1 LAADITGA
9 GSVKRNLSGARF
21 SFRGRSS
28 RNPTGFFLLPAR
40 GDGNHDQ
47 QQAKPRRPSA
57 RIKRHRR
64 GHEFFRPCNTIQH
77 GKIDRRIL
85 RAGQGPA
92 AKNQQQAQQNQETT
106 HALLPRPSLLSAA
119 PIAPQ
124 QSVNNHLMVACW
136 PAHLPDDNAA
146 NLVHMR
152 LMSEH
157 PHIAT
162 ARRVLALEADALGL
176 MSRNLGDAF
185 VKAVE
190 TILAAKGRV
199 ICTGIG
205 KSGHVARK
213 IAATMASTGT
223 QAYFVHATEASHG
236 DLGMIGQDDVVLAL
250 SKSGETKELADMLSY
265 AKRYSIPLIGM
276 TAKADSTL
284 GRAADILLQVPDAA
298 EACAETNA
306 PTTSTTL
313 MIALGD
319 ALAVA
324 LLESKGFK
332 ADHFKVFHPG
342 GKLGAMLRTA
352 ST

>member
-1 LAADITGA
+1 
-9 GSVKRNLSGARF
+9 
-21 SFRGRSS
+21 
-28 RNPTGFFLLPAR
+28 
-40 GDGNHDQ
+40 
-47 QQAKPRRPSA
+47 
-57 RIKRHRR
+57 
-64 GHEFFRPCNTIQH
+64 
-77 GKIDRRIL
+77 
-85 RAGQGPA
+85 
-92 AKNQQQAQQNQETT
+92 
-106 HALLPRPSLLSAA
+106 
-119 PIAPQ
+119 
-124 QSVNNHLMVACW
+124 
-136 PAHLPDDNAA
+136 
-146 NLVHMR
+146 
-152 LMSEH
+152 MSEH

-176 MSRNLGDAF
+176 MSRSLGDPF

-236 DLGMIGQDDVVLAL
+236 DLGMIAQDDVVLAL
-250 SKSGETKELADMLSY
+250 SKSGETKELADMIGY

-284 GRAADILLQVPDAA
+284 GRASDILLQVPDAA

-313 MIALGD
+313 MIAMGD

-352 ST
+352 ADLMHKSAELPLVASGTPFIEAVKSMSGKGFGVLGVTSPDSKLAGIVTDGDLRRYLTSGKAASVIDDVMNRTPLTASPDQLAADVLRTMNERKITQIFIVDAGKPVGIIHMHDLLKSGLA

>member
-1 LAADITGA
+1 
-9 GSVKRNLSGARF
+9 
-21 SFRGRSS
+21 
-28 RNPTGFFLLPAR
+28 
-40 GDGNHDQ
+40 
-47 QQAKPRRPSA
+47 
-57 RIKRHRR
+57 
-64 GHEFFRPCNTIQH
+64 
-77 GKIDRRIL
+77 
-85 RAGQGPA
+85 
-92 AKNQQQAQQNQETT
+92 
-106 HALLPRPSLLSAA
+106 
-119 PIAPQ
+119 
-124 QSVNNHLMVACW
+124 
-136 PAHLPDDNAA
+136 
-146 NLVHMR
+146 
-152 LMSEH
+152 MSEH
-157 PHIAT
+157 SHIQT
-162 ARRVLALEADALGL
+162 ARRVLALEADALAIMARGL
-176 MSRNLGDAF
+176 DDRF
-185 VKAVE
+185 VRAVD

-223 QAYFVHATEASHG
+223 PAYFVHATEASHG
-236 DLGMIGQDDVVLAL
+236 DLGMIGQGDVVLAL
-250 SKSGETKELADMLSY
+250 SKSGETKELADLLHY
-265 AKRYSIPLIGM
+265 ARRYSIPLIGM

-284 GRAADILLQVPDAA
+284 GRAADILLLTPDAA

-352 ST
+352 ADVMHTSSELPVVASGTPFIDAVSTMSAKGFGVLGVVNADGAMAGLVTDGDLRRYLTSGKSARVIDDVMTLSPRAAAPDTLAADILRTMNERKITQMFVLDGGKPVGLIHMHDLLKAGVA

>member
-1 LAADITGA
+1 MQEH
-9 GSVKRNLSGARF
+9 V
-21 SFRGRSS
+21 
-28 RNPTGFFLLPAR
+28 
-40 GDGNHDQ
+40 H
-47 QQAKPRRPSA
+47 
-57 RIKRHRR
+57 
-64 GHEFFRPCNTIQH
+64 
-77 GKIDRRIL
+77 ID
-85 RAGQGPA
+85 
-92 AKNQQQAQQNQETT
+92 
-106 HALLPRPSLLSAA
+106 
-119 PIAPQ
+119 
-124 QSVNNHLMVACW
+124 
-136 PAHLPDDNAA
+136 
-146 NLVHMR
+146 
-152 LMSEH
+152 
-157 PHIAT
+157 T
-162 ARRVLALEADALGL
+162 ARRVLLLEADALGQL
-176 MSRNLGDAF
+176 SRSLDGRF

-250 SKSGETKELADMLSY
+250 SKSGETKELADMIGY
-265 AKRYSIPLIGM
+265 AKRYSIPLLGM

-313 MIALGD
+313 MMALGD

-324 LLESKGFK
+324 LLESRGFK

-352 ST
+352 ADVMHRSAELPVAPAGTPFIAAVKTMTAKGFGVLAVTNPDGTLAGLVTDGDLRRHLTSGKAASTIDDVMTRTPRTVEPTSLAADVLRTMNERKITQMFVLEAGRPVGLIHMHDLLKAGLA

>member
-1 LAADITGA
+1 MSD
-9 GSVKRNLSGARF
+9 
-21 SFRGRSS
+21 
-28 RNPTGFFLLPAR
+28 
-40 GDGNHDQ
+40 
-47 QQAKPRRPSA
+47 
-57 RIKRHRR
+57 
-64 GHEFFRPCNTIQH
+64 
-77 GKIDRRIL
+77 
-85 RAGQGPA
+85 
-92 AKNQQQAQQNQETT
+92 
-106 HALLPRPSLLSAA
+106 HA
-119 PIAPQ
+119 
-124 QSVNNHLMVACW
+124 
-136 PAHLPDDNAA
+136 
-146 NLVHMR
+146 
-152 LMSEH
+152 
-157 PHIAT
+157 HIVT
-162 ARRVLALEADALGL
+162 ARRVLALEADALEL
-176 MSRNLGDAF
+176 MSRSLGEPF

-223 QAYFVHATEASHG
+223 PAYFVHATEASHG
-236 DLGMIGQDDVVLAL
+236 DLGMIGQDDVILAL

-342 GKLGAMLRTA
+342 GKLGAMLRSAADLMHKSAELPLVAAGTPFIDAVKSMSGKGFGVLGVTSPDGKLAGIVTDGDLRRYLTSGKTA
-352 ST
+352 AIIDDVMNRTPLVASPGQLAADVLRTMNERKITQIFVLDEGKPAGIIHMHDLLKSGLA

>member
-1 LAADITGA
+1 
-9 GSVKRNLSGARF
+9 
-21 SFRGRSS
+21 
-28 RNPTGFFLLPAR
+28 
-40 GDGNHDQ
+40 
-47 QQAKPRRPSA
+47 
-57 RIKRHRR
+57 
-64 GHEFFRPCNTIQH
+64 
-77 GKIDRRIL
+77 
-85 RAGQGPA
+85 
-92 AKNQQQAQQNQETT
+92 
-106 HALLPRPSLLSAA
+106 
-119 PIAPQ
+119 
-124 QSVNNHLMVACW
+124 
-136 PAHLPDDNAA
+136 
-146 NLVHMR
+146 
-152 LMSEH
+152 MSDH

-162 ARRVLALEADALGL
+162 ARRVLALEADALGT
-176 MSRNLGDAF
+176 LGRGLDGAF

-236 DLGMIGQDDVVLAL
+236 DLGMISQGDVVIAL

-276 TAKADSTL
+276 TSKADSTL
-284 GRAADILLQVPDAA
+284 GRTADILLLVPDAA

-352 ST
+352 ADLMHKSAELPLVIAGTPFIEAVKAMSGKGFGVLGVTAADGKLAGIVTDGDLRRYLTSGVTAKIIDEVMNRTPLTATPAMLAADVLRTMNERNITQIFVVEDGKPAGIIHMHDLLKSGLA

>member
-1 LAADITGA
+1 MRRMPQPSHIDI
-9 GSVKRNLSGARF
+9 
-21 SFRGRSS
+21 
-28 RNPTGFFLLPAR
+28 
-40 GDGNHDQ
+40 
-47 QQAKPRRPSA
+47 
-57 RIKRHRR
+57 
-64 GHEFFRPCNTIQH
+64 
-77 GKIDRRIL
+77 
-85 RAGQGPA
+85 
-92 AKNQQQAQQNQETT
+92 
-106 HALLPRPSLLSAA
+106 
-119 PIAPQ
+119 
-124 QSVNNHLMVACW
+124 
-136 PAHLPDDNAA
+136 
-146 NLVHMR
+146 
-152 LMSEH
+152 
-157 PHIAT
+157 
-162 ARRVLALEADALGL
+162 ARRVLGLEAEALTLLAEHLDG
-176 MSRNLGDAF
+176 RF
-185 VKAVE
+185 VRAVD

-236 DLGMIGQDDVVLAL
+236 DLGMIGQDDVILAL
-250 SKSGETKELADMLSY
+250 SKSGETKELADMIGY

-352 ST
+352 GDVMHRSAELPLVASGAPFIDGVKAMTAKGFGVLGVVHPDGRLAGLVTDGDLRRYITNGKSVATIDDVMTKSPRTADPTSLAADVLRIMNERKITQMFVLDGGKPVGLIHMHDLLKAGLA

>member
-1 LAADITGA
+1 
-9 GSVKRNLSGARF
+9 
-21 SFRGRSS
+21 
-28 RNPTGFFLLPAR
+28 
-40 GDGNHDQ
+40 
-47 QQAKPRRPSA
+47 
-57 RIKRHRR
+57 
-64 GHEFFRPCNTIQH
+64 
-77 GKIDRRIL
+77 
-85 RAGQGPA
+85 
-92 AKNQQQAQQNQETT
+92 
-106 HALLPRPSLLSAA
+106 
-119 PIAPQ
+119 
-124 QSVNNHLMVACW
+124 
-136 PAHLPDDNAA
+136 
-146 NLVHMR
+146 
-152 LMSEH
+152 MSEH

-176 MSRNLGDAF
+176 MSRSLGEPF

-190 TILAAKGRV
+190 TILVAKGRV

-236 DLGMIGQDDVVLAL
+236 DLGMIAQDDVVLAL
-250 SKSGETKELADMLSY
+250 SKSGETNELADMIGY
-265 AKRYSIPLIGM
+265 AKRYSIHLIGM
-276 TAKADSTL
+276 TAKGDSTL
-284 GRAADILLQVPDAA
+284 GRASDILLQVPDAA

-313 MIALGD
+313 MIAMGD

-352 ST
+352 ADLMHKSAELPLVTSGTPFIEAVKSMSGKGFGVLGVTSPDGKLAGIVTDGDLRRYLTSGKTAAIIDDVMNRTPLTAAPDQLAADVLRIMNERKITQIFVVEAGKPAGIIHMHDLLKSGLA

>member
-1 LAADITGA
+1 MPEHA
-9 GSVKRNLSGARF
+9 
-21 SFRGRSS
+21 
-28 RNPTGFFLLPAR
+28 
-40 GDGNHDQ
+40 H
-47 QQAKPRRPSA
+47 
-57 RIKRHRR
+57 
-64 GHEFFRPCNTIQH
+64 
-77 GKIDRRIL
+77 ID
-85 RAGQGPA
+85 
-92 AKNQQQAQQNQETT
+92 
-106 HALLPRPSLLSAA
+106 
-119 PIAPQ
+119 
-124 QSVNNHLMVACW
+124 
-136 PAHLPDDNAA
+136 
-146 NLVHMR
+146 
-152 LMSEH
+152 
-157 PHIAT
+157 T
-162 ARRVLALEADALGL
+162 ARRVLQLEADALCQL
-176 MSRNLGDAF
+176 SRSLDGRF

-250 SKSGETKELADMLSY
+250 SKSGETKELADMIGY
-265 AKRYSIPLIGM
+265 AKRYSIPLLGM

-313 MIALGD
+313 MMALGD

-324 LLESKGFK
+324 LLESRGFK

-352 ST
+352 ADVMHTSSELPITLAGTPFIDAVTTMTAKGFGVLAVTNADGTLAGLVTDGDLRRHLTSGKTAATIDDVMTRAPRTAEPSSLAADVLRTMNERKITQMFVVDAGKPVGLIHMHDLLKAGLA

>member
-1 LAADITGA
+1 
-9 GSVKRNLSGARF
+9 
-21 SFRGRSS
+21 
-28 RNPTGFFLLPAR
+28 
-40 GDGNHDQ
+40 
-47 QQAKPRRPSA
+47 
-57 RIKRHRR
+57 
-64 GHEFFRPCNTIQH
+64 
-77 GKIDRRIL
+77 
-85 RAGQGPA
+85 
-92 AKNQQQAQQNQETT
+92 
-106 HALLPRPSLLSAA
+106 
-119 PIAPQ
+119 
-124 QSVNNHLMVACW
+124 
-136 PAHLPDDNAA
+136 
-146 NLVHMR
+146 
-152 LMSEH
+152 MSEH

-176 MSRNLGDAF
+176 MSRSLGDPF
-185 VKAVE
+185 VEAVA
-190 TILAAKGRV
+190 TILAARGRV

-236 DLGMIGQDDVVLAL
+236 DLGMIAQDDVILAL
-250 SKSGETKELADMLSY
+250 SKSGETKELADMIGY

-276 TAKADSTL
+276 TAMAESTL
-284 GRAADILLQVPDAA
+284 GRASDILLQVPDAA

-352 ST
+352 ADLMHKSAKLPLVASGTPFIEAVKSMSGKGFGVLGVTSSDGKLAGIVTDGDLRRYLTSGKTAAVIDDVMNRTPLTAAPDQLVADVLRTMNERKITQIFVVESGAPAGIIHMHDLLKSGLA

>member
-1 LAADITGA
+1 MISRIAA
-9 GSVKRNLSGARF
+9 
-21 SFRGRSS
+21 
-28 RNPTGFFLLPAR
+28 
-40 GDGNHDQ
+40 
-47 QQAKPRRPSA
+47 RRDFGP
-57 RIKRHRR
+57 KLVQTRR
-64 GHEFFRPCNTIQH
+64 
-77 GKIDRRIL
+77 
-85 RAGQGPA
+85 
-92 AKNQQQAQQNQETT
+92 
-106 HALLPRPSLLSAA
+106 
-119 PIAPQ
+119 
-124 QSVNNHLMVACW
+124 M
-136 PAHLPDDNAA
+136 PDH
-146 NLVHMR
+146 VHI
-152 LMSEH
+152 E
-157 PHIAT
+157 T
-162 ARRVLALEADALGL
+162 ARRVLHLEADALAQLSQGL
-176 MSRNLGDAF
+176 DERF

-190 TILAAKGRV
+190 TILAASGRV

-223 QAYFVHATEASHG
+223 RAYFVHATEASHG
-236 DLGMIGQDDVVLAL
+236 DLGMIGTDDVVLAL

-284 GRAADILLQVPDAA
+284 GRASDILLQVPDAA

-352 ST
+352 GDVMHKSAELPVVASGTAFIDAVKAMSAKGFGVLGVTSADGALVGLVTDGDLRRYLTSGKTAAIIDDVMTQSPRTAEPGSLAADVLRTMNERKITQIFVVDAGKPVGLIHMHDLLKAGLA

>member
-1 LAADITGA
+1 
-9 GSVKRNLSGARF
+9 
-21 SFRGRSS
+21 
-28 RNPTGFFLLPAR
+28 
-40 GDGNHDQ
+40 
-47 QQAKPRRPSA
+47 
-57 RIKRHRR
+57 
-64 GHEFFRPCNTIQH
+64 
-77 GKIDRRIL
+77 
-85 RAGQGPA
+85 
-92 AKNQQQAQQNQETT
+92 
-106 HALLPRPSLLSAA
+106 
-119 PIAPQ
+119 
-124 QSVNNHLMVACW
+124 
-136 PAHLPDDNAA
+136 
-146 NLVHMR
+146 
-152 LMSEH
+152 MSEH

-176 MSRNLGDAF
+176 MSRSLGEPF

-190 TILAAKGRV
+190 TILAARGRV

-236 DLGMIGQDDVVLAL
+236 DLGMIAQDDVVLAL
-250 SKSGETKELADMLSY
+250 SKSGETKELADMIGY

-276 TAKADSTL
+276 TAKGDSTL
-284 GRAADILLQVPDAA
+284 GRASDILLQVPDAA

-313 MIALGD
+313 MIAMGD

-352 ST
+352 ADLMHKSAELPLVTSGTPFIEAVKSMSGKGFGVLGVTSPDGKLAGIVTDGDLRRYLTSGKTAAIIDDVMNRTPLTAAPDQLAADVLRIMNERKITQIFVVEAGTPAGIIHMHDLLKSGLA

>member
-1 LAADITGA
+1 
-9 GSVKRNLSGARF
+9 
-21 SFRGRSS
+21 
-28 RNPTGFFLLPAR
+28 
-40 GDGNHDQ
+40 
-47 QQAKPRRPSA
+47 
-57 RIKRHRR
+57 
-64 GHEFFRPCNTIQH
+64 
-77 GKIDRRIL
+77 
-85 RAGQGPA
+85 
-92 AKNQQQAQQNQETT
+92 
-106 HALLPRPSLLSAA
+106 
-119 PIAPQ
+119 
-124 QSVNNHLMVACW
+124 
-136 PAHLPDDNAA
+136 
-146 NLVHMR
+146 
-152 LMSEH
+152 MSEH

-176 MSRNLGDAF
+176 MSRNLGAAF

-284 GRAADILLQVPDAA
+284 GRTADILLQVPDAA

-342 GKLGAMLRTA
+342 GKLGAMLRSASDLMHKSAELPLVSVGTPFIEAVKSMSGKGFGVLGVTSPDGKLAGIVTDGDLRRYLTSGVTAKVIDDVMNRAPLTA
-352 ST
+352 SPDQLAADVLRIMNERKITQIFVLDDGKPAGIIHMHDLLKSGLA